1 MKKNNRKYD
10 NVITAFNSDAV
21 PSMVV
26 VIKSNDDLPSELIEK
41 LKVFNIMLPMYI
53 DEYGMTRANDI
64 YVEDILLENIRYDNE
79 LTTCKFTINN
89 IV

>member
-1 MKKNNRKYD
+1 MKKFNRKYD
-10 NVITAFNSDAV
+10 NVITAFNSDVV

-53 DEYGMTRANDI
+53 DEYGTTRANDI
-64 YVEDILLENIRYDNE
+64 YVEDVLLENIRYDNE
-79 LTTCKFTINN
+79 LTTCKFTIND